1 MTLEYLSTGTSTA
14 WLDRTQ
20 EYQFSETQNFANTQR
35 LVIGDDTTGGNQLE
49 AGEFV
54 HEIIVYNDDLSTS
67 EREDIWRYLECKWNL
82 VDCSVTYERS
92 VGTSPGGTDILNW
105 TSSGTSTSATET
117 SLTLN
122 TNQPYYFNIRATDVA
137 GNLST
142 TTSDGIFVAP
152 TLSFAISA
160 TSVDLGN
167 VNQGNSLTVTDTT
180 TLTTSTNAYNGYEIR
195 AYATGL
201 LTNGSD
207 TIPMFNGGTYV
218 STDEWLAGDIG
229 YGYTSSDTT
238 IQGVNK
244 FNGSPC
250 AGGGSP
256 PCYAPW
262 SLTAP
267 GDIIADNDSTVSGS
281 PITNEQFTITHRV
294 TTDITQQTGD
304 YTTNIIY
311 VITARY

>member
-1 MTLEYLSTGTSTA
+1 
-14 WLDRTQ
+14 
-20 EYQFSETQNFANTQR
+20 
-35 LVIGDDTTGGNQLE
+35 
-49 AGEFV
+49 
-54 HEIIVYNDDLSTS
+54 
-67 EREDIWRYLECKWNL
+67 
-82 VDCSVTYERS
+82 
-92 VGTSPGGTDILNW
+92 
-105 TSSGTSTSATET
+105 
-117 SLTLN
+117 
-122 TNQPYYFNIRATDVA
+122 
-137 GNLST
+137 
-142 TTSDGIFVAP
+142 
-152 TLSFAISA
+152 
-160 TSVDLGN
+160 
-167 VNQGNSLTVTDTT
+167 
-180 TLTTSTNAYNGYEIR
+180 
-195 AYATGL
+195 
-201 LTNGSD
+201 
-207 TIPMFNGGTYV
+207 MFNGGMYV